1 MSGIDPDLRRARGA
15 LFVAFGAQGF
25 SLIALTSEI
34 PALKDRLHIDDSQV
48 SLVLAAAL
56 IVAAVGSV
64 VAGVLVGRFGSRGV
78 LRISQL
84 LVLAALV
91 GIGAAGSLAAA
102 LPFMLLIGGMIGA
115 VDATT
120 NMQAV
125 ALQRRYGRSIILS
138 FHGVWALGAAVGS
151 LAATLAIDTHTSLL
165 VFYTSA
171 SVPLAA
177 ILLPVGRHLLRG
189 VKDETIVEATV
200 DNTAAGINTAVNN
213 AAVNNAAVNN
223 AAVNNT
229 AAGDRAAE
237 GESGGKGGV
246 SIPWRPML
254 AVCVAMALAYF
265 ADSTVSSAGG
275 LYVQDGLHGHGW
287 QITIVYFA
295 YAVPFMIGRFT
306 GDRLTDRF
314 GGVVLGRTG
323 AAIATGGFVVVTA
336 APDPIVALLGFGI
349 VGLGIS
355 VMAPLCFAAAG
366 RLDPAET
373 GIAVARLNIFNYVGF
388 LFGSALV
395 TGLWGAGV
403 PHRAGI
409 VVPMVAAASIAV
421 FAYGFDERRT
431 AAFFSKRSVSIGSQ
445 RPGRETVSG

>member
-1 MSGIDPDLRRARGA
+1 MSGIDPNLRRARGA

-64 VAGVLVGRFGSRGV
+64 VAGMLVGRFGSRGV

-84 LVLAALV
+84 LVLVALI

-125 ALQRRYGRSIILS
+125 ALQRRYGRSIILA
-138 FHGVWALGAAVGS
+138 FHGVWALGAAIGS

-171 SVPLAA
+171 SIPLAA
-177 ILLPVGRHLLRG
+177 LLLAVGRHLLHG
-189 VKDETIVEATV
+189 VKDETIVK
-200 DNTAAGINTAVNN
+200 AV
-213 AAVNNAAVNN
+213 
-223 AAVNNT
+223 
-229 AAGDRAAE
+229 AE
-237 GESGGKGGV
+237 GTSAEGAPDGKGGV

-254 AVCVAMALAYF
+254 AVCAVMALAYF

-275 LYVQDGLHGHGW
+275 LYIQDGLHGHGW

-323 AAIATGGFVVVTA
+323 SAIATGGFVVVTA
-336 APDPIVALLGFGI
+336 APGPYVALLGFGI

-355 VMAPLCFAAAG
+355 VMAPLCFSAAG

-409 VVPMVAAASIAV
+409 VVPLVAAASIAA

-431 AAFFSKRSVSIGSQ
+431 AAFFSDRAVSMGSQ

>member
-48 SLVLAAAL
+48 SIVLAAAL
-56 IVAAVGSV
+56 IVAAAGSV
-64 VAGVLVGRFGSRGV
+64 AAGVLVGRFGSRGV

-84 LVLAALV
+84 LVLAALI

-125 ALQRRYGRSIILS
+125 SLQRRYGRSIILS
-138 FHGVWALGAAVGS
+138 FHGVWALGAAIGS

-171 SVPLAA
+171 AVPLAA
-177 ILLPVGRHLLRG
+177 VLLPVGRHLLRG
-189 VKDETIVEATV
+189 VKDETIAV
-200 DNTAAGINTAVNN
+200 DAA
-213 AAVNNAAVNN
+213 AA
-223 AAVNNT
+223 
-229 AAGDRAAE
+229 
-237 GESGGKGGV
+237 GESGGTGGV

-254 AVCVAMALAYF
+254 AVCMVMALAYF

-314 GGVVLGRTG
+314 GGVMLGRIG
-323 AAIATGGFVVVTA
+323 SAIATGGFVVVTA
-336 APDPIVALLGFGI
+336 APDPVVALLGFGV

-355 VMAPLCFAAAG
+355 VMAPLCFSAAG

-409 VVPMVAAASIAV
+409 VVPLVAAASIAA

-431 AAFFSKRSVSIGSQ
+431 AAFFSQRTISIGSQ

>member
-1 MSGIDPDLRRARGA
+1 MPDPAGRLTRLSGIDPDLRRARGA

-48 SLVLAAAL
+48 SIVMAAAL
-56 IVAAVGSV
+56 ITAALGSVAAG
-64 VAGVLVGRFGSRGV
+64 ALVGRFGSRIV
-78 LRISQL
+78 LRVSQL

-91 GIGAAGSLAAA
+91 GIGAAASLAAA

-125 ALQRRYGRSIILS
+125 ALQRRYGRSIILA
-138 FHGVWALGAAVGS
+138 FHGVWAVGAAVGS

-165 VFYTSA
+165 VFYTCA
-171 SVPLAA
+171 CVPLAA
-177 ILLPVGRHLLRG
+177 VLLPVGRHLLRG
-189 VKDETIVEATV
+189 VKDETI
-200 DNTAAGINTAVNN
+200 
-213 AAVNNAAVNN
+213 
-223 AAVNNT
+223 
-229 AAGDRAAE
+229 AAE
-237 GESGGKGGV
+237 GAPGGTVSDGAGGAA
-246 SIPWRPML
+246 IAWRPML
-254 AVCVAMALAYF
+254 AVCAVIALAYF

-275 LYVQDGLHGHGW
+275 LYIQDGLHGHGW

-295 YAVPFMIGRFT
+295 YAVPFMLGRFA
-306 GDRLTDRF
+306 GDRLADRF
-314 GGVVLGRTG
+314 GGVVLGRAG
-323 AAIATGGFVVVTA
+323 SAIAAGGFVVVTA
-336 APDPIVALLGFGI
+336 APGPYVALLGFGV

-409 VVPMVAAASIAV
+409 AVPLAAAASIAA

-431 AAFFSKRSVSIGSQ
+431 ADFFSRRTVSMGSQ
-445 RPGRETVSG
+445 RPGREPVSG

>member
-1 MSGIDPDLRRARGA
+1 VSGIDEVLRRARGS

-48 SLVLAAAL
+48 SMVMAAAL
-56 IVAAVGSV
+56 VFAAVGSV
-64 VAGVLVGRFGSRGV
+64 VAGMLVGRFGSRIV
-78 LRISQL
+78 LRVSQL
-84 LVLAALV
+84 LVLVALI
-91 GIGAAGSLAAA
+91 GIGAVRSLGAA
-102 LPFMLLIGGMIGA
+102 LPFMLMIGAMIGA

-125 ALQRRYGRSIILS
+125 ALQRRYGRSIILA
-138 FHGVWALGAAVGS
+138 FHGVWAVGAAVGS

-165 VFYTSA
+165 VFYTA
-171 SVPLAA
+171 SSIPLAA
-177 ILLPVGRHLLRG
+177 ALIPVGRHLLSG
-189 VKDETIVEATV
+189 VKDETI
-200 DNTAAGINTAVNN
+200 AVGQ
-213 AAVNNAAVNN
+213 
-223 AAVNNT
+223 T
-229 AAGDRAAE
+229 
-237 GESGGKGGV
+237 ESGPV
-246 SIPWRPML
+246 DIPWRPML
-254 AVCVAMALAYF
+254 AVCAVMALAYF

-275 LYVQDGLHGHGW
+275 LYIQDGLHGHGW

-295 YAVPFMIGRFT
+295 YAVPFMLGRFT

-314 GGVVLGRTG
+314 GGVPLGRAG
-323 AAIATGGFVVVTA
+323 SAIAVLGFVVVTA
-336 APDPIVALLGFGI
+336 APDPLVALLGFGI

-355 VMAPLCFAAAG
+355 VMAPLCFSAAG

-409 VVPMVAAASIAV
+409 VVPLVAAASIAA
-421 FAYGFDERRT
+421 FAYGFSERRT
-431 AAFFSKRSVSIGSQ
+431 AAFFSQRAVSMGSQ
-445 RPGRETVSG
+445 RPGREPVSG

>member
-1 MSGIDPDLRRARGA
+1 VSGIDPDLRRARGA

-165 VFYTSA
+165 VFYISA

-177 ILLPVGRHLLRG
+177 VLLPVGRHLLRG
-189 VKDETIVEATV
+189 VKDETIAVEA
-200 DNTAAGINTAVNN
+200 AAG
-213 AAVNNAAVNN
+213 
-223 AAVNNT
+223 
-229 AAGDRAAE
+229 

-254 AVCVAMALAYF
+254 AVCAVMALAYF

-323 AAIATGGFVVVTA
+323 SAIATGGFVVVTA
-336 APDPIVALLGFGI
+336 APGPIVALLGFGI

-355 VMAPLCFAAAG
+355 VMAPLCFSAAG

-409 VVPMVAAASIAV
+409 VVPLVAAAAIAA

-431 AAFFSKRSVSIGSQ
+431 AAFFSQRTMSIGSQ

>member
-1 MSGIDPDLRRARGA
+1 VSGIDPDLRRARGA

-48 SLVLAAAL
+48 SIVLAAAL

-64 VAGVLVGRFGSRGV
+64 VAGALVGRFGSRGV

-84 LVLAALV
+84 LVLAALI

-138 FHGVWALGAAVGS
+138 FHGVWALGAAIGS

-171 SVPLAA
+171 AVPLAA
-177 ILLPVGRHLLRG
+177 VLLPVGRHLLRG
-189 VKDETIVEATV
+189 VKDETIVAAV
-200 DNTAAGINTAVNN
+200 SDNTAAD
-213 AAVNNAAVNN
+213 
-223 AAVNNT
+223 NT
-229 AAGDRAAE
+229 AAEGTAAE
-237 GESGGKGGV
+237 GGGKGGP

-254 AVCVAMALAYF
+254 AVCMVMALAYF

-295 YAVPFMIGRFT
+295 YAVPFMLGRFT

-314 GGVVLGRTG
+314 GGVRLGRTG
-323 AAIATGGFVVVTA
+323 AAIAAAGFVVVTA
-336 APDPIVALLGFGI
+336 APDPIVALLGFGV

-355 VMAPLCFAAAG
+355 VMAPLCFSAAG

-409 VVPMVAAASIAV
+409 VVPLVAAASIAF

-431 AAFFSKRSVSIGSQ
+431 ADFFTKRTASIGSQ
-445 RPGRETVSG
+445 RPGRERVNG